1 MGRTET
7 VLSCVTSLFR
17 TAIRTAYPTLAK
29 APVSVVIAKKDA
41 DYQCN
46 SAMGMSKVR
55 EGEKD

>member
-7 VLSCVTSLFR
+7 VLSRVTSLFR
-17 TAIRTAYPTLAK
+17 MAIRTAYPTLAK

-41 DYQCN
+41 DYECN

-55 EGEKD
+55 EG

>member
-1 MGRTET
+1 MDRTET
-7 VLSCVTSLFR
+7 VLSCATSLCR

-29 APVSVVIAKKDA
+29 APVSVVIAKMDA